1 MNPYLNGIMALSQL
15 TPEQFDTGRQRFQ
28 QIQQMQPQG
37 LSALQATQGPATGIL
52 QGPTSN
58 LRGLYMGEVRDSSG
72 NVVRP
77 AINNQPASQPT
88 ITQATGGNPYYT
100 QPTMTQA
107 NDAEGGFGTGANP
120 YTQPYYQRQFGQGY
134 QPATGYRTALYG
146 QYRPMGG
153 ALFGQNM
160 GSYSPY
166 GMGGGKGGGYNPY
179 GGYGYYGGYGPFG
192 GQSGGKGGAI

>member
-1 MNPYLNGIMALSQL
+1 MNQYGGLDALMALSQL
-15 TPEQFDTGRQRFQ
+15 SPEQFQTGLDRMS
-28 QIQQMQPQG
+28 QIQQRYTPQ
-37 LSALQATQGPATGIL
+37 TQ
-52 QGPTSN
+52 
-58 LRGLYMGEVRDSSG
+58 
-72 NVVRP
+72 
-77 AINNQPASQPT
+77 QPT
-88 ITQATGGNPYYT
+88 MTQATGGNPYT

>member
-1 MNPYLNGIMALSQL
+1 M
-15 TPEQFDTGRQRFQ
+15 
-28 QIQQMQPQG
+28 
-37 LSALQATQGPATGIL
+37 
-52 QGPTSN
+52 
-58 LRGLYMGEVRDSSG
+58 LYT
-72 NVVRP
+72 
-77 AINNQPASQPT
+77 QPT
-88 ITQATGGNPYYT
+88 MTQATGGNPYT
-100 QPTMTQA
+100 QLTMTQA

>member
-1 MNPYLNGIMALSQL
+1 MNQYGGLDALMALSQL
-15 TPEQFDTGRQRFQ
+15 SPEQFQTGLDRMS
-28 QIQQMQPQG
+28 QIQQRYTPQ
-37 LSALQATQGPATGIL
+37 TQ
-52 QGPTSN
+52 
-58 LRGLYMGEVRDSSG
+58 
-72 NVVRP
+72 
-77 AINNQPASQPT
+77 
-88 ITQATGGNPYYT
+88 

>member
-1 MNPYLNGIMALSQL
+1 
-15 TPEQFDTGRQRFQ
+15 
-28 QIQQMQPQG
+28 MQPDV
-37 LSALQATQGPATGIL
+37 I
-52 QGPTSN
+52 
-58 LRGLYMGEVRDSSG
+58 SG
-72 NVVRP
+72 GDLP
-77 AINNQPASQPT
+77 QNQPA
-88 ITQATGGNPYYT
+88 Y
-100 QPTMTQA
+100 
-107 NDAEGGFGTGANP
+107 NP
-120 YTQPYYQRQFGQGY
+120 YTPYTMPYYQRQFGQGY

-179 GGYGYYGGYGPFG
+179 GGYGSYGGYGPFG

>member
-1 MNPYLNGIMALSQL
+1 MNGYGGLDALLSFLSQYQSQQ
-15 TPEQFDTGRQRFQ
+15 TANQTAGRDIGGLQRTDMR
-28 QIQQMQPQG
+28 IDDAGAPD
-37 LSALQATQGPATGIL
+37 AI
-52 QGPTSN
+52 
-58 LRGLYMGEVRDSSG
+58 RGGDL
-72 NVVRP
+72 
-77 AINNQPASQPT
+77 AQNQPAMQPDV
-88 ITQATGGNPYYT
+88 ISGGDLPQN
-100 QPTMTQA
+100 QPA
-107 NDAEGGFGTGANP
+107 YNP
-120 YTQPYYQRQFGQGY
+120 YTPYTMPYYQRQFGQGY

-179 GGYGYYGGYGPFG
+179 GGYGSYGGYGPFG

>member
-1 MNPYLNGIMALSQL
+1 MNQYGGLDALMALSQL
-15 TPEQFDTGRQRFQ
+15 SPEQFQTGLDRMS
-28 QIQQMQPQG
+28 QIQQRYTPQTQQPKMTFPEQV
-37 LSALQATQGPATGIL
+37 TG
-52 QGPTSN
+52 GN
-58 LRGLYMGEVRDSSG
+58 MLYT
-72 NVVRP
+72 
-77 AINNQPASQPT
+77 QPT
-88 ITQATGGNPYYT
+88 MTQATGGNPYT
-100 QPTMTQA
+100 QLTMTQA

-192 GQSGGKGGAI
+192 GQSGSKGGAI